1 MGVAGEGPDMSELRR
16 KDTPAQ
22 GGVDKRRLF
31 QNNGG
36 LISFSVEE
44 AEEEEEEE
52 EVKAN
57 KEKTSGNIL
66 VVETDFERMPRRSS
80 FRSKER
86 RELTRGASIQFDE
99 KPANVIV
106 NTGGESDT
114 KEDEEEPEKESTNSE
129 ELNEMARLSL
139 GEGVGLKLRR
149 NSLDRVPLRR
159 KSSTAGKEGM

>member
-1 MGVAGEGPDMSELRR
+1 MSELRR

-22 GGVDKRRLF
+22 GGIEKRRLF
-31 QNNGG
+31 QNNSG

-44 AEEEEEEE
+44 AEEEKVEEEKVE
-52 EVKAN
+52 KEVKA
-57 KEKTSGNIL
+57 KERTSGNIL

-106 NTGGESDT
+106 
-114 KEDEEEPEKESTNSE
+114 STNSTTVDANESDDKE
-129 ELNEMARLSL
+129 EE
-139 GEGVGLKLRR
+139 
-149 NSLDRVPLRR
+149 
-159 KSSTAGKEGM
+159 

>member
-16 KDTPAQ
+16 KDTPA
-22 GGVDKRRLF
+22 
-31 QNNGG
+31 
-36 LISFSVEE
+36 EE
-44 AEEEEEEE
+44 GEETK
-52 EVKAN
+52 EVKE

-106 NTGGESDT
+106 NSGGESDT
-114 KEDEEEPEKESTNSE
+114 KEDEEESEKESTNSE

>member
-1 MGVAGEGPDMSELRR
+1 MGSELRR

-22 GGVDKRRLF
+22 GGVEKRRLF

-44 AEEEEEEE
+44 AEEEKEEE
-52 EVKAN
+52 EVKT

-86 RELTRGASIQFDE
+86 RELTGGASIQFDE

-106 NTGGESDT
+106 NSADASESDS
-114 KEDEEEPEKESTNSE
+114 KEDEDDEREVANSE
-129 ELNEMARLSL
+129 ELDEMARLSL
-139 GEGVGLKLRR
+139 GEGVGLK
-149 NSLDRVPLRR
+149 
-159 KSSTAGKEGM
+159 

>member
-31 QNNGG
+31 QNNAG

-44 AEEEEEEE
+44 AEEEKVEE
-52 EVKAN
+52 EVKA
-57 KEKTSGNIL
+57 KERTSGNIL

-106 NTGGESDT
+106 NTGGESDS

-129 ELNEMARLSL
+129 EVNEMARLSL
-139 GEGVGLKLRR
+139 GEGIGLKLRR

>member
-1 MGVAGEGPDMSELRR
+1 MGVAGEGPDMSALRR

-31 QNNGG
+31 QNNAG
-36 LISFSVEE
+36 LISFSVEKV
-44 AEEEEEEE
+44 EEEKVEK
-52 EVKAN
+52 EVKA
-57 KEKTSGNIL
+57 KERTSGNIL

-106 NTGGESDT
+106 TTGGESDT
-114 KEDEEEPEKESTNSE
+114 KEDEEESEKESTNSE

>member
-1 MGVAGEGPDMSELRR
+1 MGSELRR

-22 GGVDKRRLF
+22 GGVEKRRLF

-44 AEEEEEEE
+44 AEEEKVEK
-52 EVKAN
+52 EVKA
-57 KEKTSGNIL
+57 KERTSGNIL

-106 NTGGESDT
+106 STNSTTESDD
-114 KEDEEEPEKESTNSE
+114 KEEEDDEREVANSE
-129 ELNEMARLSL
+129 ELDEMARLSL
-139 GEGVGLKLRR
+139 SEGVGLKLRR

>member
-1 MGVAGEGPDMSELRR
+1 MIW
-16 KDTPAQ
+16 TC
-22 GGVDKRRLF
+22 F

-44 AEEEEEEE
+44 AEEEEEKE

-86 RELTRGASIQFDE
+86 RELTRYLPPVYQTSNWKMLSYLASKKDKYVALEQQCKHNRF
-99 KPANVIV
+99 
-106 NTGGESDT
+106 
-114 KEDEEEPEKESTNSE
+114 
-129 ELNEMARLSL
+129 
-139 GEGVGLKLRR
+139 
-149 NSLDRVPLRR
+149 
-159 KSSTAGKEGM
+159 